1 MTPAPTA
8 WSQTP
13 RHLAG
18 CGVSVPLLHESWVA
32 GVEKFVALGTICC
45 YPNPLAEFMLTKEG
59 LRTRF
64 TPVPFREENLWD
76 GYPEETNAPYG
87 LAKKMLLVQFA
98 SVPTAVRI
106 QRYFVDAGEL
116 VWLN

>member
-1 MTPAPTA
+1 
-8 WSQTP
+8 
-13 RHLAG
+13 
-18 CGVSVPLLHESWVA
+18 
-32 GVEKFVALGTICC
+32 
-45 YPNPLAEFMLTKEG
+45 MLTKEG